1 MNSQYPNAMLKD
13 MPTGNPVLTTEKDL
27 NKLFGFSY
35 GLITPPS
42 EEQLRVPLL
51 RQRIDGETIYPR
63 KPYKAMIFTELIKE
77 AIKYGY
83 KFNVEFS
90 YTFERTPDV
99 FKNYVLDNYK
109 DKQNAKDVVTRNIS
123 KLLLNSLYGKF
134 GMKEID
140 SMMRIVPIDK
150 ALELEQT
157 RYVDYMFPINS
168 QFAIVKYRGRLP
180 NEARELLSPNGED
193 QTLNTTVPEWTT
205 KSLSKGNVKGVQ
217 SSIPIA
223 AAIAAYAALSMFP
236 YMNIKII
243 T

>member
-1 MNSQYPNAMLKD
+1 M
-13 MPTGNPVLTTEKDL
+13 
-27 NKLFGFSY
+27 
-35 GLITPPS
+35 
-42 EEQLRVPLL
+42 
-51 RQRIDGETIYPR
+51 
-63 KPYKAMIFTELIKE
+63 KE
-77 AIKYGY
+77 
-83 KFNVEFS
+83 
-90 YTFERTPDV
+90 TPDV

-180 NEARELLSPNGED
+180 NEARQLFMDTELNINVPDWTAKELSR
-193 QTLNTTVPEWTT
+193 
-205 KSLSKGNVKGVQ
+205 GNVKGVQ

-223 AAIAAYAALSMFP
+223 AIAAYAALSMFQF
-236 YMNIKII
+236 MNIKNNNLIYMDTDSAVLEKLLSKELI
-243 T
+243 GKELGQMKLYYSIKI